1 MTTSTHHA
9 PRRTKRPT
17 PKPVGAENF
26 ARADSDSSVSPSV
39 PFIEPDRRHAMI
51 SDAAY
56 FLSEKRDFCP
66 GHELDDW
73 LTAEREIDRQLSS
86 AHFETGWR
94 RSFADRLRARSQAL
108 RSEIHDTLLRTDAE
122 QYARIAGEVRDTEED
137 AVADLLVDVNMA
149 EITRDVE
156 ELRDIEAAF
165 GRIASGMY
173 GVCVSCSEPI
183 ARERLEAYPTAKRCI
198 PCQRRHDQS
207 RATPPPPSL

>member
-1 MTTSTHHA
+1 MTTATQDA
-9 PRRTKRPT
+9 PRRRKRPT
-17 PKPVGAENF
+17 PKPVATENL
-26 ARADSDSSVSPSV
+26 ARADSSANPSA

-73 LTAEREIDRQLSS
+73 LTAEREIDRLLSS
-86 AHFETGWR
+86 AQLETGWR
-94 RSFADRLRARSQAL
+94 RSFGDRLRARSQDL
-108 RSEIHDTLLRTDAE
+108 RSEIHDTLLRTDDE
-122 QYARIAGEVRDTEED
+122 QYARIAGEVRDTAED

-156 ELRDIEAAF
+156 ELRDIEAAL
-165 GRIASGMY
+165 GRIASGTY
-173 GVCVSCSEPI
+173 GVCLNCSEPI
-183 ARERLEAYPTAKRCI
+183 ARERLEAYPTAKRCL

-207 RATPPPPSL
+207 RGTAPPPSL